1 MAGVVQGSTLYGG
14 SVSKNAIYEIMQG
27 SGLQWAQYIAT
38 EINVDAKPRQLT
50 RAAHAGNPIQADISN
65 PIAADFEGNP
75 TTTIDGRQLIV
86 NELSVRDTL
95 SPQVFKETFPD
106 YQPSGLSVDLKSNPQ
121 IQKVVFDL
129 MIEATKTQLNELHA
143 AGDDTLVANPLE
155 WYDGFKTLIL
165 ADGDATQVGTPAV
178 LTKAN
183 ILAQVYELRNAVDNR
198 LRSKPNLVTFCSVA
212 DYDLYDE
219 ARRETQTQM
228 ATTDLGA
235 NDKLVQANN
244 AKITLIP
251 IDGLPKNFM
260 FTTIASKGADSNL
273 VQGVWIEK
281 DIDALKM
288 FKISEGDKDFRLL
301 LRFAIGVQHKS
312 GKDIWYKNNV

>member
-14 SVSKNAIYEIMQG
+14 SVSTNAIYEIMQG
-27 SGLQWAQYIAT
+27 SGLQWVDHIAT

-50 RAAHAGNPIQADISN
+50 RAAHAGNPIQDDISN
-65 PIAADFEGNP
+65 PVAADFVGNP
-75 TTTIDGRQLIV
+75 TTTVDGRQLIV
-86 NELSVRDTL
+86 VEMSVRDTL
-95 SPQVFKETFPD
+95 SPQDFKDTFPE
-106 YQPSGLSVDLKSNPQ
+106 YQPNGLSVDLKNNPT

-129 MIEATKTQLNELHA
+129 TMEATKTQINELHS

-155 WYDGFKTLIL
+155 FYDGFTTLIL
-165 ADGDATQVGTPAV
+165 ADGDTTQVGTPAV
-178 LTKAN
+178 LSKAN

-198 LRSKPNLVTFCSVA
+198 LRSKPDLKIFCSVA
-212 DYDLYDE
+212 AYDFYDE
-219 ARRETQTQM
+219 ARRETQTQL

-251 IDGLPKNFM
+251 IDGMPANFM
-260 FTTIASKGADSNL
+260 FVTIASKKANSNL
-273 VQGVWIEK
+273 VQGVWVEK
-281 DIDALKM
+281 DIEALKM

-301 LRFAIGVQHKS
+301 LRFAMGVQHKS